1 MKMISGA
8 IVVLAGAVMCG
19 GAAAGGASG
28 GRVVEETPAFILG
41 VLLGMGGLALLVWG
55 IKEDSSARRASTQGQ
70 PALPPVQP
78 PLRPGV

>member
-19 GAAAGGASG
+19 GAAAGNAGAVRSLAEG
-28 GRVVEETPAFILG
+28 AFVLG
-41 VLLGMGGLALLVWG
+41 VLLGIGGSVLMLVFG
-55 IKEDSSARRASTQGQ
+55 IQESAAYRASTQGQ